1 MYTVFANKKFGINES
16 PKSAIPNG
24 VGGEYCTHTNPA
36 VPISRFQIIPAYIL
50 PYINKTPSAL
60 YVDKKNQ
67 PEIKKLDCVV
77 F

>member
-1 MYTVFANKKFGINES
+1 MNFRNQLFPSEWGA
-16 PKSAIPNG
+16 
-24 VGGEYCTHTNPA
+24 GGEHWPDANPM

-60 YVDKKNQ
+60 YVDNKNQ
-67 PEIKKLDCVV
+67 PEIRKLDCVV

>member
-1 MYTVFANKKFGINES
+1 MNLRNQLFPT
-16 PKSAIPNG
+16 G
-24 VGGEYCTHTNPA
+24 VEGEYWPHANPT

-67 PEIKKLDCVV
+67 TAIRKLDCVV